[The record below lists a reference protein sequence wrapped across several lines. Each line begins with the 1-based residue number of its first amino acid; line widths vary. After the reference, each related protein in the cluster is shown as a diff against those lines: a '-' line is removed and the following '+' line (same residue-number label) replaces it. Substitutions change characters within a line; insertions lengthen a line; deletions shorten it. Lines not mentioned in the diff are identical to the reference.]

1 MSSLTGHSSTITPG
15 TLASASATVQVKTH
29 PVVLVTRTQYV
40 IPTEKYM
47 IPATWR
53 RFHLSQLINKVLA
66 LAQPVPFDFIVNGE
80 MLRTSLG
87 DWCLTKGIEEEE
99 TLEIEYIESVL
110 PPERVSS
117 MPHPDWVSSISCEQ
131 KGYLFTGSYDS
142 TVRLYNDGQQ
152 LLHTIGGHSG
162 PISSICLIPPASAP
176 TSSGSEVLV
185 ASASYD
191 TTARIVSVPL
201 SLPNP
206 DDMDPPYPKPLAS
219 LCLHTSAVSSIAAN
233 ASGRNLLTGG
243 WDTFVGVWSTEI
255 PEADEVDEVVYP
267 TFDADR
273 KKRRKV
279 SKKDPNGSV
288 RKAPQTVLKS
298 HTNRVSSV
306 RWSPLDKVEAN
317 VAYSCGW
324 DFTVRCWD
332 VEAGVCTSTLTAAEK
347 AMLDLAIT
355 SNGKMIAT
363 ANGDR
368 TISLFQVGNPAP
380 PTQLPHTSPVTA
392 ISAHPNSPHHIVS
405 GCMDGT
411 VRIWDLRSTTGAVES
426 FVAVGDQ
433 QKAEESKAKKAKSK
447 VLGLDWTRGNL
458 IGCAGELGVDVWKVN
473 IGN

>member
-1 MSSLTGHSSTITPG
+1 MSSAVGLSSNITSGEMPSG
-15 TLASASATVQVKTH
+15 SATVHVKTH
-29 PVVLVTRTQYV
+29 PVVLTTRTQYA

-53 RFHLSQLINKVLA
+53 RFHLSQLINKVLG
-66 LAQPVPFDFIVNGE
+66 LPQPVPFDFIVNGE
-80 MLRTSLG
+80 MLRVSLG
-87 DWCLTKGIEEEE
+87 DWCLARGIEEEE

-131 KGYLFTGSYDS
+131 KGYLLTGSYDS

-162 PISSICLIPPASAP
+162 PVSSVCLIPPAS
-176 TSSGSEVLV
+176 TTMSDGNECLV

-191 TTARIVSVPL
+191 ATARIVSVPL
-201 SLPNP
+201 SIPNP

-219 LCLHTSAVSSIAAN
+219 LCLHTSAVSSISAN

-243 WDTFVGVWSTEI
+243 WDTFVGVWSTDI
-255 PEADEVDEVVYP
+255 PEADEVDEVAYP

-279 SKKDPNGSV
+279 SKKDLNG
-288 RKAPQTVLKS
+288 P
-298 HTNRVSSV
+298 
-306 RWSPLDKVEAN
+306 
-317 VAYSCGW
+317 
-324 DFTVRCWD
+324 
-332 VEAGVCTSTLTAAEK
+332 TAAEK

-368 TISLFQVGNPAP
+368 TISLFQ
-380 PTQLPHTSPVTA
+380 
-392 ISAHPNSPHHIVS
+392 
-405 GCMDGT
+405 
-411 VRIWDLRSTTGAVES
+411 
-426 FVAVGDQ
+426 
-433 QKAEESKAKKAKSK
+433 
-447 VLGLDWTRGNL
+447 LG
-458 IGCAGELGVDVWKVN
+458 
-473 IGN
+473 

>member
-1 MSSLTGHSSTITPG
+1 MSSVAGLSSNITSGEPPSG
-15 TLASASATVQVKTH
+15 SASVQVKTH
-29 PVVLVTRTQYV
+29 PVVLATRTQYA

-66 LAQPVPFDFIVNGE
+66 LPQPVPFDFIVNGE
-80 MLRTSLG
+80 MLRVSLG
-87 DWCLTKGIEEEE
+87 DWCLARGIEEEE

-131 KGYLFTGSYDS
+131 KGYLLTGSYDS

-162 PISSICLIPPASAP
+162 PVSSICFIPPAGNKISD
-176 TSSGSEVLV
+176 GSEALI

-206 DDMDPPYPKPLAS
+206 DDMDPQYPKPLAS
-219 LCLHTSAVSSIAAN
+219 LCLHTLAVSSISSN

-243 WDTFVGVWSTEI
+243 WDTFVGVWSTDI
-255 PEADEVDEVVYP
+255 PEADEVDEVAYP

-279 SKKDPNGSV
+279 SKKDPNG
-288 RKAPQTVLKS
+288 P
-298 HTNRVSSV
+298 
-306 RWSPLDKVEAN
+306 
-317 VAYSCGW
+317 
-324 DFTVRCWD
+324 
-332 VEAGVCTSTLTAAEK
+332 TAAEK

-380 PTQLPHTSPVTA
+380 PTQLAHTSPVTA
-392 ISAHPNSPHHIVS
+392 ISAHPISPHHVVS

-426 FVAVGDQ
+426 FVAIGDQ
-433 QKAEESKAKKAKSK
+433 QKAEESKGKVKSK
-447 VLGLDWTRGNL
+447 VLGLDWSRGNL
-458 IGCAGELGVDVWKVN
+458 IGCAGELGVDIWKVN

>member
-1 MSSLTGHSSTITPG
+1 MAGVSSTGGAATGIATRSTPVPG
-15 TLASASATVQVKTH
+15 QLKTH
-29 PVVLVTRTQYV
+29 PAILTTRTQYA

-66 LAQPVPFDFIVNGE
+66 LPQPVPFDFIVNGE
-80 MLRTSLG
+80 MLRVSLG
-87 DWCLTKGIEEEE
+87 EWCLARTIEEEE

-117 MPHPDWVSSISCEQ
+117 MPHPDWVSSISCVQ
-131 KGYLFTGSYDS
+131 KGYLLTGSYDS
-142 TVRLYNDGQQ
+142 TVRLYNDSQQ
-152 LLHTIGGHSG
+152 LLHTIGGHSA
-162 PISSICLIPPASAP
+162 PVSSICIVPPAS
-176 TSSGSEVLV
+176 THMSDNDSILI

-201 SLPNP
+201 ALPNP
-206 DDMDPPYPKPLAS
+206 DDMDPQYPKPLTS
-219 LCLHTSAVSSIAAN
+219 LCLHTSTVSSISAST
-233 ASGRNLLTGG
+233 SGRNVLTGG
-243 WDTFVGVWSTEI
+243 WDSFVGVWSTEI
-255 PEADEVDEVVYP
+255 PETDEVDEVVYP
-267 TFDADR
+267 SFDADR

-279 SKKDPNGSV
+279 SKKDPNGPV

-306 RWSPLDKVEAN
+306 RWSPLGRAEEN
-317 VAYSCGW
+317 IAYSCGW
-324 DFTVRCWD
+324 DFTVRSWD
-332 VEAGVCTSTLTAAEK
+332 VEVGVCTATLTAAEK
-347 AMLDLAIT
+347 AMLDLTIT

-368 TISLFQVGNPAP
+368 TVSLFQIGNPTA

-392 ISAHPNSPHHIVS
+392 ISAHPTSPHHVVS

-411 VRIWDLRSTTGAVES
+411 VRIWDLRSTTSAVES
-426 FVAVGDQ
+426 FTAIGDQ
-433 QKAEESKAKKAKSK
+433 QKAEESKGKIKSK
-447 VLGLDWTRGNL
+447 VLGLDWSRGNL
-458 IGCAGELGVDVWKVN
+458 IGCAGELGVDTWKVN